1 MRLKWDL
8 NPVVE
13 LPPLKVTT
21 CMWVEMTKGCHG
33 APAPDQSWCS
43 ITSLGLGQVV
53 LISGMEGFQR
63 WSQYTTEPTE
73 MANFYHG
80 LEKSSSTPQW
90 PCARLRVA
98 RDPEKAQR

>member
-1 MRLKWDL
+1 MRADGIRTMAPEGDSTMRLKWDL

-53 LISGMEGFQR
+53 LISVRECDGMFAEVER
-63 WSQYTTEPTE
+63 
-73 MANFYHG
+73 
-80 LEKSSSTPQW
+80 
-90 PCARLRVA
+90 
-98 RDPEKAQR
+98 